1 MKSSKHVETCFVRA
15 NIDFDDK
22 LTDFW
27 MKNIFWTKIPKNR
40 HCGQMEKN
48 VKKKNHEILTGSKE
62 IFYIF

>member
-1 MKSSKHVETCFVRA
+1 
-15 NIDFDDK
+15 
-22 LTDFW
+22 
-27 MKNIFWTKIPKNR
+27 MKNSFWTKIPKNE